1 MTKNSSKLTISQ
13 IKARRERRLMNA
25 VGRSA
30 SFYRENPHRFVED
43 YFDGITLRLF
53 QKILLF
59 MMNYSNF
66 FILFS
71 SRGLGKTYLIAIFC
85 CVRCILYPNSKI
97 VIASSTRTQG
107 NLVLLKIQDELMK
120 KSANLR
126 YEIADKG
133 KQKDISATANNGE
146 CYFKNGSWIK
156 VVTMNDNARGNR
168 ANILFVDE
176 FVQTD
181 KHVIDTVLTKFLSSE
196 REPAFLNKPEYANY
210 PREQNKEL
218 YASSA
223 WYKSHWSYKKLQ
235 TYVKQMV
242 APTYRKYF
250 ACCLPYQ
257 IAILEHLLSRERVED
272 QMSEDDFNELTW
284 MMEME
289 CMFYGDTEESFFR
302 FDNITKRRI
311 LKNALPQLKDVMTGK
326 EKVPALTRGERRVL
340 SVDVA
345 LMASVK
351 HKNDASSILINC
363 AIPNKNGGFVSNYLL
378 LEPYEGLTTDELG
391 MYIMRYFYLYNCTD
405 LVLDTNGIGTPVF
418 DYICQDHYDPDTGV
432 SYGALTTVNPR
443 DYMASRCKVRNARRC
458 VWSIKANA
466 EFNNQ
471 IATYLRNSIDVGK
484 INLLIDQVDAKNT
497 FMENDAKFRKATSK
511 EQIDILM
518 PYVQTT
524 LLIDELINLKTE
536 VNGTKIKLKERS
548 GMRKDRYSSMAYNN
562 YVIERIARK
571 QRSRDDE
578 DWRDFSLQFK
588 KPVIRKF

>member
-578 DWRDFSLQFK
+578 DGRDFSLQFK

>member
-418 DYICQDHYDPDTGV
+418 DYICQDHYDPETGV

-578 DWRDFSLQFK
+578 DGRDFSLQFK

>member
-1 MTKNSSKLTISQ
+1 MTSSAKLSISQ
-13 IKARRERRLMNA
+13 LKEKREKKLMDT
-25 VGRSA
+25 VGRA
-30 SFYRENPHRFVED
+30 TAFYRSNPHRFVED

-107 NLVLLKIQDELMK
+107 NLVLSKIQDELMK
-120 KSANLR
+120 KSMNLR
-126 YEIADKG
+126 YEIADNG
-133 KQKDISATANNGE
+133 KQKDIKINSNVGE

-156 VVTMNDNARGNR
+156 VVTMSDTARGNR
-168 ANILFVDE
+168 ANIVFVDE

-181 KHVIDTVLTKFLSSE
+181 KYIIDTVLKKFLSSD
-196 REPAFLNKPEYANY
+196 REPAFLNKPEYKDY

-223 WYKSHWSYKKLQ
+223 WYKSHWSYKKLK

-242 APTYRKYF
+242 APTYRRYF
-250 ACCLPYQ
+250 ACCIPYQ

-272 QMSEDDFNELTW
+272 EMSEDDFNELTW

-302 FDNITKRRI
+302 FDNITKRRV
-311 LKNALPQLKDVMTGK
+311 LENAFPKIEDVMSAK
-326 EKVPALTRGERRVL
+326 EKVPPLSRGERRLL

-351 HKNDASSILINC
+351 HKNDASSIMINC
-363 AIPNKNGGFVSNYLL
+363 AIPNKNGGFVSNYVLIAS
-378 LEPYEGLTTDELG
+378 YEGLTTDELG
-391 MYIMRYFYLYNCTD
+391 MWIMRYFYLYNCTD

-418 DYICQDHYDPDTGV
+418 DYICQDHYDPKLSM
-432 SYGALTTVNPR
+432 SYGALTTVSPK
-443 DYMASRCKVRNARRC
+443 DYMASRCKVRNAKRC
-458 VWSIKANA
+458 VWSIKANS

-484 INLLIDQVDAKNT
+484 INLLIDQLDAKNKLL
-497 FMENDAKFRKATSK
+497 EKDAKFRKMSSK
-511 EQIDILM
+511 EQIDVLL

-536 VNGTKIKLKERS
+536 TNGTKVRLKERS
-548 GMRKDRYSSMAYNN
+548 GKRKDRYSSMAYNN
-562 YVIERIARK
+562 YIVERIARK
-571 QRSRDDE
+571 QRNRDDE
-578 DWRDFSLQFK
+578 EDIGIGFIFK
-588 KPVIRKF
+588 KPVLRKY